1 MKQKMNF
8 RKLDM
13 RLNIIVYIIIF
24 FCSTFPVK
32 GVCDNYYGVL
42 HGSKNVKYKS
52 PFAGVV
58 ILEDMIEGNV
68 VTVERKLFSVL
79 NHEYTAKKDIVVMKR
94 DMEEKKLA
102 RLKGV
107 KTHSTSMFSKGLISR
122 ESLHDIDE
130 KISNAE
136 LTIMGLDIES
146 KNLEQLLKLSSP
158 FLHTPFIIRNIFVT
172 NEQYVNAGDDIMVVE
187 LLDDF
192 YIDVK
197 FDPVSITGNIRDK
210 RIRYRSLVNSL
221 MGSATVVK
229 NIRASGESTQGED
242 TSGLRIITL
251 LIDGDRNELSNLLD
265 TAFEI
270 IIDD

>member
-1 MKQKMNF
+1 MNF

-24 FCSTFPVK
+24 FCSTFPIQGK
-32 GVCDNYYGVL
+32 CDNYYGVL
-42 HGSKNVKYKS
+42 HGNKNVKYKS

-79 NHEYTAKKDIVVMKR
+79 NHEYTAKKDIVAMKR
-94 DMEEKKLA
+94 NMEEKKLS
-102 RLKGV
+102 RLKGA
-107 KTHSTSMFSKGLISR
+107 KTHLTSMFSKGLISR

-130 KISNAE
+130 KISNTE

-172 NEQYVNAGDDIMVVE
+172 NEQYVNAGDDIMSVE
-187 LLDDF
+187 LLDNF

-242 TSGLRIITL
+242 TSGLRSITL

>member
-1 MKQKMNF
+1 M
-8 RKLDM
+8 
-13 RLNIIVYIIIF
+13 V
-24 FCSTFPVK
+24 
-32 GVCDNYYGVL
+32 
-42 HGSKNVKYKS
+42 
-52 PFAGVV
+52 
-58 ILEDMIEGNV
+58 EGNI
-68 VTVERKLFSVL
+68 VTIGKRLFSIM
-79 NHEYTAKKDIVVMKR
+79 NHEYTAKKDIVAIKR
-94 DMEEKKLA
+94 NMEEKKLA

-107 KTHSTSMFSKGLISR
+107 KTHSTSMFSKGFISR
-122 ESLHDIDE
+122 ENLHDIDE
-130 KISNAE
+130 KISNTE

-146 KNLEQLLKLSSP
+146 KNLEHLLKLSSP

-172 NEQYVNAGDDIMVVE
+172 NEQYVNVGDDIMSIE
-187 LLDDF
+187 LLDNF

-229 NIRASGESTQGED
+229 NIRASGESNQDD

>member
-24 FCSTFPVK
+24 FCSTFPIK

-172 NEQYVNAGDDIMVVE
+172 NEQYVNAGDDIMVV
-187 LLDDF
+187 
-192 YIDVK
+192 
-197 FDPVSITGNIRDK
+197 
-210 RIRYRSLVNSL
+210 
-221 MGSATVVK
+221 
-229 NIRASGESTQGED
+229 
-242 TSGLRIITL
+242 
-251 LIDGDRNELSNLLD
+251 
-265 TAFEI
+265 
-270 IIDD
+270 

>member
-24 FCSTFPVK
+24 FCSTFPIK

-251 LIDGDRNELSNLLD
+251 LIDGDRNELSNL
-265 TAFEI
+265 
-270 IIDD
+270 

>member
-1 MKQKMNF
+1 MNF

-24 FCSTFPVK
+24 FCSTFPIK

>member
-24 FCSTFPVK
+24 FCSTFPIK

-107 KTHSTSMFSKGLISR
+107 KTHSTSMFSKGLISK

-251 LIDGDRNELSNLLD
+251 LIDG
-265 TAFEI
+265 
-270 IIDD
+270 

>member
-24 FCSTFPVK
+24 FCSTFPIK

-251 LIDGDRNELSNLLD
+251 LIDGDRN
-265 TAFEI
+265 
-270 IIDD
+270 

>member
-24 FCSTFPVK
+24 FCSTFPIK

-107 KTHSTSMFSKGLISR
+107 KTHSTSMFSKGLISK

-251 LIDGDRNELSNLLD
+251 LIDGDRNELSN
-265 TAFEI
+265 
-270 IIDD
+270 

>member
-1 MKQKMNF
+1 
-8 RKLDM
+8 
-13 RLNIIVYIIIF
+13 
-24 FCSTFPVK
+24 
-32 GVCDNYYGVL
+32 
-42 HGSKNVKYKS
+42 
-52 PFAGVV
+52 
-58 ILEDMIEGNV
+58 MIEGNV

-79 NHEYTAKKDIVVMKR
+79 NHEYTAKKDIVAMKR
-94 DMEEKKLA
+94 NMEEKKLA

-130 KISNAE
+130 KISNTE

-172 NEQYVNAGDDIMVVE
+172 NEQYVNAGDDIMSVE
-187 LLDDF
+187 LLDNF

-221 MGSATVVK
+221 MGTATVVK

-242 TSGLRIITL
+242 TSGLRSITL

>member
-24 FCSTFPVK
+24 FCSTFPIK

-68 VTVERKLFSVL
+68 VTGERKLFSVL

-265 TAFEI
+265 TA
-270 IIDD
+270 

>member
-1 MKQKMNF
+1 
-8 RKLDM
+8 
-13 RLNIIVYIIIF
+13 
-24 FCSTFPVK
+24 
-32 GVCDNYYGVL
+32 
-42 HGSKNVKYKS
+42 
-52 PFAGVV
+52 
-58 ILEDMIEGNV
+58 MIEGNV
-68 VTVERKLFSVL
+68 VTGERKLFSVL

-242 TSGLRIITL
+242 TS
-251 LIDGDRNELSNLLD
+251 
-265 TAFEI
+265 
-270 IIDD
+270 

>member
-1 MKQKMNF
+1 
-8 RKLDM
+8 
-13 RLNIIVYIIIF
+13 
-24 FCSTFPVK
+24 
-32 GVCDNYYGVL
+32 
-42 HGSKNVKYKS
+42 
-52 PFAGVV
+52 
-58 ILEDMIEGNV
+58 MIEGNV

-107 KTHSTSMFSKGLISR
+107 KTHSISMFSKGLISR

-187 LLDDF
+187 LLDYF

-251 LIDGDRNELSNLLD
+251 LIDGDQNELSNLLD

-270 IIDD
+270 IRDD

>member
-1 MKQKMNF
+1 
-8 RKLDM
+8 
-13 RLNIIVYIIIF
+13 
-24 FCSTFPVK
+24 FCSTFPIK

-68 VTVERKLFSVL
+68 VTGERKLFSVL

>member
-1 MKQKMNF
+1 
-8 RKLDM
+8 
-13 RLNIIVYIIIF
+13 NIIVYIIIF
-24 FCSTFPVK
+24 FCSTFPIK

-107 KTHSTSMFSKGLISR
+107 KTHSTSMFSKGLISK